1 MSNTALVHPRTA
13 HLPPDE
19 QAVGT
24 YVYTSPEELARLE
37 TLRRAEEQRLT
48 GTNLPDVPTRHPVP
62 EPKRLVRKPVADKA
76 DIYPAVLSLAM
87 ALDAHRQEQLFI
99 NLANQLGYTLE

>member
-1 MSNTALVHPRTA
+1 MSGTALVHPRTA

-37 TLRRAEEQRLT
+37 TLRRAEQQRLT
-48 GTNLPDVPTRHPVP
+48 GVNLPDEPPQHPA
-62 EPKRLVRKPVADKA
+62 PKRMVRRSVEDKA
-76 DIYPAVLSLAM
+76 DIYPAVLSLVM
-87 ALDAHRQEQLFI
+87 ALEADRQEQLFI